1 MQKLDGR
8 SATVIATSK
17 RSGFDIRETIIYL
30 TNKEEIMNLDFL
42 TNYAVP
48 IVVGVC
54 LCVGYIL
61 KNVVPNEKVNRFIP
75 LIMGVL
81 GVTLNAWINLNFT
94 PEILLGGLLSGL
106 SSTGL
111 YEAFKNLIN
120 KED

>member
-1 MQKLDGR
+1 MK
-8 SATVIATSK
+8 
-17 RSGFDIRETIIYL
+17 
-30 TNKEEIMNLDFL
+30 LDFL

-61 KNVVPNEKVNRFIP
+61 KNVIPSEKVNRFIP
-75 LIMGVL
+75 LIMGVI
-81 GVTLNAWINLNFT
+81 GVALNTWINLDFT

-120 KED
+120 KGE

>member
-1 MQKLDGR
+1 
-8 SATVIATSK
+8 
-17 RSGFDIRETIIYL
+17 
-30 TNKEEIMNLDFL
+30 MNLDFL

-61 KNVVPNEKVNRFIP
+61 KNVVPIKMLNRFIP

-81 GVTLNAWINLNFT
+81 GVALNAWINLDFT

-120 KED
+120 KEE